1 MLAIREE
8 KMNMVNGGIG
18 LAGLIDGLI
27 GGPKFQDGDWV
38 MSKSQ
43 PDAGVGV
50 VVGKE
55 YHEGWY
61 YLVAMEGGR
70 LYAPESDL
78 EYAITK

>member
-8 KMNMVNGGIG
+8 ELNMVNGGSI
-18 LAGLIDGLI
+18 LAGLI
-27 GGPKFQDGDWV
+27 GGSQFNEGDWV

-43 PDAGVGV
+43 PDLGIGV

-61 YLVAMEGGR
+61 YLVAMDSGR